1 MRTDHLPFPL
11 ERKSNPSPAA
21 DAELLR
27 RFADQEEQDA
37 FTELVQRYINLV
49 YSTALRRLAG
59 DTHLAEDVTQ
69 RVFTDAARKAKS
81 LAAHQ
86 VLSGWLYTSTCFQ
99 ASNAVRTEQRRKQRE
114 KKAYAMND
122 LLPSTSSDTSEWTR
136 LRPVLDDALRELK
149 TEDREALLL
158 RFFEG
163 QGFTEIGHRLRLTEN
178 AARMRVERAL
188 ERLKIKLGRYGI
200 TSTAAALSGTLA
212 AQAVTTAPAGLAGAV
227 TAGAIASV
235 GSGGTLALLPWLA
248 LNKVAV
254 VSTAAL
260 LSAAAVGVRLE
271 ERQQSALK
279 SEYVELNRTLEKTV
293 SLQREIADL
302 TRSAQEAAR
311 LRRDDEA
318 LDRLSQDA
326 TTLRS
331 RLQEA
336 QNPVAPSPPGT
347 TPAKKALLTSNG
359 PYEINRL
366 DQKPKILKQPAPKY
380 PFDLRKA
387 GLSGQATVKFVVSP
401 EGTVT
406 QLTAID
412 ATHKTFETAALE
424 AVKLWTF
431 TPGMKEGK
439 PVATTMVVP
448 MVFQVNS
455 DDLNW
460 F

>member
-1 MRTDHLPFPL
+1 MRTDHLPSPL

-27 RFADQEEQDA
+27 RFADQGEQDA

-99 ASNAVRTEQRRKQRE
+99 ASNTVRTEQRRKQRE
-114 KKAYAMND
+114 QKAHAMND

-188 ERLKIKLGRYGI
+188 ERLRLKLGRYGI

-212 AQAVTTAPAGLAGAV
+212 AQAMTTAPAGLAGAV

-279 SEYVELNRTLEKTV
+279 SEYVERNRALEKTGP
-293 SLQREIADL
+293 LQREIAEL
-302 TRSAQEAAR
+302 TRSAQEVAE
-311 LRRDDEA
+311 LRRDDDA
-318 LDRLSQDA
+318 LDRLKQDA
-326 TTLRS
+326 AALRL
-331 RLQEA
+331 RLRET
-336 QNPVAPSPPGT
+336 QNPIAQTVPAHTPP
-347 TPAKKALLTSNG
+347 KKALLAASG
-359 PYEINRL
+359 PYDPTQL
-366 DQKPKILKQPAPKY
+366 HQKPQILKQPAPQY

-387 GLSGQATVKFVVSP
+387 GLSGRATVKFVVTP

-406 QLTAID
+406 QLTAVD
-412 ATHKTFETAALE
+412 ATHKMFETAALE
-424 AVKLWTF
+424 AVKLWRF
-431 TPGMKEGK
+431 TPGIKNGK
-439 PVATTMVVP
+439 PVSTTMVVP
-448 MVFQVNS
+448 MVFQMNS